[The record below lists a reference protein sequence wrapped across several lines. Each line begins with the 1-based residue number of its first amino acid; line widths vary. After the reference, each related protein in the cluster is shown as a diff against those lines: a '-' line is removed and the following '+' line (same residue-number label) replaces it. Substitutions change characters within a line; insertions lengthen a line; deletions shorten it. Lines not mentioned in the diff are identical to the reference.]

1 MQTELENFG
10 HRFIETLKTIFENTD
25 LEKIDEVLD
34 NRDDDV
40 FSGEWTKA
48 YSQIKN
54 TVVEKEDKV
63 KIDKI
68 REEIFM
74 LTIRKTHSSDLS
86 AYISDD
92 FDLIWLHYLNK
103 TQNNWIEKLIATYFE
118 HEIPQGILKN
128 TDKKLDD
135 LINKN

>member
-10 HRFIETLKTIFENTD
+10 HRFIEKLKTIFENTA
-25 LEKIDEVLD
+25 LEKIDELLE
-34 NRDDDV
+34 NRDEDA
-40 FSGEWTKA
+40 FSAEWTKA
-48 YSQIKN
+48 YNQIKN
-54 TVVEKEDKV
+54 TVLEKEDKV

-103 TQNNWIEKLIATYFE
+103 TQNNWIVQLIATYFE

-128 TDKKLDD
+128 ADKKLGD
-135 LINKN
+135 LISK